1 MALKIASSRFAAN
14 ALGAVIVTLIASCG
28 ALRAKPGTVSPA
40 SGSPPGAAA
49 SGSPPASILHAT
61 QVAEVTVAIAEFEG
75 GSIPPDKKIEFWGRA
90 IASFISA
97 DLGDSKNVKLVDRSR
112 LIEVLREQRLSMSD
126 FSDPDTRLR
135 VGRILGAKYLIFGN
149 YTIVAGAAALTARM
163 DSVETGE
170 IVESRSARGPEDN
183 LRELSR
189 QLSVVFLRPIDTIV
203 AQREAAETLP
213 QASPEADRYF
223 SQGLA
228 DERRG
233 DYAGAIDMY
242 TRTITL
248 SPHYPG
254 ARDHLEKVAE
264 AAARQ

>member
-1 MALKIASSRFAAN
+1 MALKINSSRVAAS
-14 ALGAVIVTLIASCG
+14 ALGVVIATLIASCG
-28 ALRAKPGTVSPA
+28 ALRAKPGTAPPA
-40 SGSPPGAAA
+40 NGSPPGASA
-49 SGSPPASILHAT
+49 SGATPASIPPAT
-61 QVAEVTVAIAEFEG
+61 QVAEVTVTIAEFQG

-90 IASFISA
+90 ITGFISA

-112 LIEVLREQRLSMSD
+112 LIEVLREYRLSMSD
-126 FSDPDTRLR
+126 LSDPGTRLR
-135 VGRILGAKYLIFGN
+135 VGRILRAKYFVFGN

-170 IVESRSARGPEDN
+170 IVESRSVRGPEDN

-189 QLSVVFLRPIDTIV
+189 QLSVVFLRPIDTLV
-203 AQREAAETLP
+203 AQREAAEALP
-213 QASPEADRYF
+213 QASPDAARYF

-254 ARDHLEKVAE
+254 ARDHLERVAE